1 MFEGYC
7 VRIIYNKSLD
17 NQKIIMPKYL
27 RTSGITAGVE
37 ELIREA
43 KERLYII
50 SPYLK
55 LSDNIRELLNDKER
69 EKAEVRIIFG
79 KQELS
84 PPEMSYLQKLKYV
97 RLYFSKNLHAKC
109 YLNERKMI
117 ISSMNLYEFS
127 QQNNREMGILIERD
141 NEVDNQVYEDAWK
154 DIESIMNNAI
164 DFSYVE
170 APKDIVE
177 LKKDS
182 IKPIE
187 KKKQVTESPTRQISS
202 DLKFLSATALSKE
215 IGISIKDLNSKFE
228 KLKWIERNNE
238 GWLVTDL
245 GKTKGAQIKKGQ
257 YGDYIAWPENIIN
270 EII

>member
-1 MFEGYC
+1 
-7 VRIIYNKSLD
+7 
-17 NQKIIMPKYL
+17 MPKYL

-43 KERLYII
+43 RERLYII

-84 PPEMSYLQKLKYV
+84 PTEMSYLQNLKYV

-109 YLNERKMI
+109 YLNEKKMI

-127 QQNNREMGILIERD
+127 QQNNREMGILIERE
-141 NEVDNQVYEDAWK
+141 NEADRQVYEDAWK
-154 DIESIMNNAI
+154 DIESILNNAT

-170 APKDIVE
+170 APKVIGE
-177 LKKDS
+177 TKKDP
-182 IKPIE
+182 IKLTATTKE
-187 KKKQVTESPTRQISS
+187 TKTEITTKTNSFEG
-202 DLKFLSATALSKE
+202 KYFSATALSKE
-215 IGISIKDLNSKFE
+215 IGITSKDLTSQFE
-228 KLKWIERNNE
+228 KLLWIEKKNDEWVLTN
-238 GWLVTDL
+238 L
-245 GKTKGAQIKKGQ
+245 GKSKGGQMRKGQ
-257 YGDYIAWPENIIN
+257 YGDYIAWPEIIIK
-270 EII
+270 EIK

>member
-1 MFEGYC
+1 
-7 VRIIYNKSLD
+7 
-17 NQKIIMPKYL
+17 MPKYL

-43 KERLYII
+43 RERLYII

-79 KQELS
+79 KQELN
-84 PPEMSYLQKLKYV
+84 PTEMSFLQSLKYV

-109 YLNERKMI
+109 YLNEKKMI

-141 NEVDNQVYEDAWK
+141 NEADRPVYEDAWK
-154 DIESIMNNAI
+154 DIESILNNAT

-170 APKDIVE
+170 APKEFGQMKSESNKPAQTIIE
-177 LKKDS
+177 TKSEIS
-182 IKPIE
+182 I
-187 KKKQVTESPTRQISS
+187 SPKANSFEG
-202 DLKFLSATALSKE
+202 KYFSATALSKE
-215 IGISIKDLNSKFE
+215 TGISTKDLSYKIE
-228 KLKWIERNNE
+228 KLKWIEKINE
-238 GWLVTDL
+238 EWVLTST
-245 GKTKGAQIKKGQ
+245 GKSKGAQMKKGQ
-257 YGDYIAWPENIIN
+257 YGEYIAYPETIIK
-270 EII
+270 ELI

>member
-1 MFEGYC
+1 
-7 VRIIYNKSLD
+7 
-17 NQKIIMPKYL
+17 MPKYL

-43 KERLYII
+43 RERLYII

-69 EKAEVRIIFG
+69 DKTEVRIIFG
-79 KQELS
+79 KQELN
-84 PPEMSYLQKLKYV
+84 PTGMSYLQQLKYV

-141 NEVDNQVYEDAWK
+141 IEADKPVYDDAWK
-154 DIESIMNNAI
+154 DIESILNNAT

-170 APKDIVE
+170 APKE
-177 LKKDS
+177 N
-182 IKPIE
+182 
-187 KKKQVTESPTRQISS
+187 VTVKSESPYPTPPQQ
-202 DLKFLSATALSKE
+202 LKSTPAPSAYKGKYFSATALSKE
-215 IGISIKDLNSKFE
+215 LGISGKELQYKIE
-228 KLKWIERNNE
+228 KLKWIEKKNDEWVLTN
-238 GWLVTDL
+238 L
-245 GKTKGAQIKKGQ
+245 GKSKGAEIKKGQ
-257 YGDYIAWPENIIN
+257 YGDYIAYPETVIIDLL
-270 EII
+270 

>member
-1 MFEGYC
+1 
-7 VRIIYNKSLD
+7 
-17 NQKIIMPKYL
+17 MPKFL

-43 KERLYII
+43 RERLYII

-84 PPEMSYLQKLKYV
+84 PAEMSYLQNLKYV

-109 YLNERKMI
+109 YLNEKKMI

-141 NEVDNQVYEDAWK
+141 IESDWPVYEDAWR
-154 DIESIMNNAI
+154 DIESILNNAT

-170 APKDIVE
+170 APKEIGKE
-177 LKKDS
+177 KS
-182 IKPIE
+182 HPIISNPS
-187 KKKQVTESPTRQISS
+187 KQEAVATEFKGRY
-202 DLKFLSATALSKE
+202 FSATALSRE
-215 IGISIKDLNSKFE
+215 LGISAKDLQYKFE
-228 KLKWIERNNE
+228 KLKWLEKRNGEWVLTNI
-238 GWLVTDL
+238 
-245 GKTKGAQIKKGQ
+245 GKAKGAEIKKGH
-257 YGDYIAWPENIIN
+257 YGDYIAYPETVIN
-270 EII
+270 ELL